1 MLSLAQ
7 IQKANAERG
16 EAVKAALEE
25 TYGHLS
31 NGFGNALYA
40 TARKDW
46 GAGPATIAA
55 RLNTATACASI
66 TAAWRLPQ
74 MPAGVLFTRV
84 EGALIPLVLASEG
97 LAIRMADRSAFWVDF
112 ARIQKELSR

>member
-1 MLSLAQ
+1 MLSLAE
-7 IQKANAERG
+7 IQRANAERG
-16 EAVKAALEE
+16 DAVKAALEE
-25 TYGHLS
+25 TYCHLS

-55 RLNTATACASI
+55 RLNTALVCAII

-84 EGALIPLVLASEG
+84 ERTLVPLVLTSER

-112 ARIQKELSR
+112 ARIQKGLSR